1 MLDSTSATGIGE
13 PTNDGPPHFPLI
25 DDITIAG
32 PALQLFGG
40 RAAA

>member
-13 PTNDGPPHFPLI
+13 PTTDEPRHFPLT

-32 PALQLFGG
+32 HTLQLLGG
-40 RAAA
+40 RVAA